1 MRAPAP
7 PKFFAGAKVALFG
20 GSFDPPHQG
29 HALLAKA
36 ALRKLGVDYVWWL
49 VSPQNPLKNHKPQN
63 METRLAEVRDLAGA
77 DAEARRF
84 IVTDEEARLGTQFA
98 IDTVRSLQAA
108 YPHVDF
114 IWLMGADNLAQLHRW
129 KNWQDLMAAIPIA
142 VYPRPGFAHKA
153 ALSPAART
161 FEQARL
167 PTAAAA
173 QLADY
178 QAPAWLILDGARS
191 SLASSRL
198 RADGQNNSVKKDD

>member
-1 MRAPAP
+1 MQKPAP
-7 PKFFAGAKVALFG
+7 PKFFPGAKIALFG

-84 IVTDEEARLGTQFA
+84 IVTDEETRLGTQFA
-98 IDTVRSLQAA
+98 IDTVRALQAA

-153 ALSPAART
+153 ALSPAARA
-161 FEQARL
+161 FEQDRL

>member
-1 MRAPAP
+1 MQKPAP
-7 PKFFAGAKVALFG
+7 PKFFPGAKIALFG

-84 IVTDEEARLGTQFA
+84 IVTDEETRLATQFA
-98 IDTVRSLQAA
+98 IDTVRALQAA

-153 ALSPAART
+153 ALSPAARA

-191 SLASSRL
+191 SLASSRF

>member
-1 MRAPAP
+1 MQKPAP
-7 PKFFAGAKVALFG
+7 PKFFPGAKIALFG

-77 DAEARRF
+77 DTEARRF
-84 IVTDEEARLGTQFA
+84 IVTDEETRLGTQFA
-98 IDTVRSLQAA
+98 IDTVRALQTA

-153 ALSPAART
+153 ALSPAARA
-161 FEQARL
+161 FDQARL
-167 PTAAAA
+167 PTASAA

-191 SLASSRL
+191 SLASSGL

>member
-1 MRAPAP
+1 MQKPAP
-7 PKFFAGAKVALFG
+7 PKFFPGAKIALFG

-84 IVTDEEARLGTQFA
+84 IVTDEETRLSTQFA
-98 IDTVRSLQAA
+98 IDTVRALQAA

-153 ALSPAART
+153 ALSPAARA

>member
-1 MRAPAP
+1 
-7 PKFFAGAKVALFG
+7 
-20 GSFDPPHQG
+20 
-29 HALLAKA
+29 
-36 ALRKLGVDYVWWL
+36 
-49 VSPQNPLKNHKPQN
+49 
-63 METRLAEVRDLAGA
+63 
-77 DAEARRF
+77 
-84 IVTDEEARLGTQFA
+84 
-98 IDTVRSLQAA
+98 LQAA

-153 ALSPAART
+153 ALSPAARA